1 MSKTVAQPGHAFT
14 IKEQN
19 KQTKRKKKKKSRL
32 WSCINKTEIQ
42 AHIKMHT

>member
-19 KQTKRKKKKKSRL
+19 KQTKRKKKKKKVGYGL
-32 WSCINKTEIQ
+32 V
-42 AHIKMHT
+42 